1 MPRNL
6 IDLNVQYF
14 LANLFILVASAV
26 FNIIIQANYDDIGI
40 ETTFYLWWS
49 KFYVEN
55 IGTVGGFLTS
65 TLFDDRV

>member
-14 LANLFILVASAV
+14 LANLFILVASADQV

-55 IGTVGGFLTS
+55 IGKGKGA
-65 TLFDDRV
+65 LFKEEIR

>member
-14 LANLFILVASAV
+14 LANLFILVASADQV

-55 IGTVGGFLTS
+55 IGTLA
-65 TLFDDRV
+65 LFKEGIR